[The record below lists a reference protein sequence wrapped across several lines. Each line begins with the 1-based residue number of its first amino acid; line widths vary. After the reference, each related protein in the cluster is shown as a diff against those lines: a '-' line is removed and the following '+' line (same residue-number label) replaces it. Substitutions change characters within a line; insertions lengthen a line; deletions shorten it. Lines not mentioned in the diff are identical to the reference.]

1 MKTNENGLKM
11 KWIRFQKEEK
21 VSMASLL
28 FVALFLK
35 PLSETAFDINRFFLR
50 SIVEVP
56 QEKKWG
62 QRKEVSTMIYE
73 YETYEEN
80 YEEVVDDTTVNSL
93 IANMYTKM
101 STNAVAAGGIIA
113 PKVED

>member
-1 MKTNENGLKM
+1 
-11 KWIRFQKEEK
+11 
-21 VSMASLL
+21 
-28 FVALFLK
+28 
-35 PLSETAFDINRFFLR
+35 
-50 SIVEVP
+50 
-56 QEKKWG
+56 
-62 QRKEVSTMIYE
+62 MIYE